1 MTGGW
6 ADGRARAV
14 VLALLTLPGASLS
27 AQIRASE
34 RSTVSQ
40 TVDGTTITVDY
51 SRPRARGRDQ
61 LFGKVEHWGATWTPG
76 ANMATTFAFSKDVT
90 LDGHPV
96 PKGKYSVWLV
106 LREREPW
113 TLVLDPNPDL
123 FHMNPP
129 DSSPKQ
135 VRFPVTPKEV
145 AFTEVL
151 TWGFPEVR
159 SDGVGLA
166 MAWGK
171 TQVSVNV
178 KVPSSYAI
186 GFAADSAAPY
196 LGAYSWTFTEGPPG
210 QPPKPQRVTITHEGG
225 MLIASIPDDPYFG
238 RMVLLRIGD
247 GWFIPGL
254 LEKGE
259 LYETIPEW
267 VFEFAMAG
275 GRATGFEVREMSD
288 KVVARAPRVP

>member
-1 MTGGW
+1 MGGQTGGFQ
-6 ADGRARAV
+6 G
-14 VLALLTLPGASLS
+14 ALLFTFLSVASSPLP

-40 TVDGTTITVDY
+40 AVDGTTITVDY

-61 LFGKVEHWGATWTPG
+61 LFGKVEPWGATWTPG
-76 ANMATTFAFSKDVT
+76 ANMATTFAFSKDVV
-90 LDGHPV
+90 LGGQPV

-113 TLVLDPNPDL
+113 TMVLDPNSDL

-129 DSSPKQ
+129 DSSTRQ
-135 VRFPVTPKEV
+135 VRFPVTPK
-145 AFTEVL
+145 AGPFTEVL

-159 SDGVGLA
+159 SDGVALVL
-166 MAWGK
+166 AWGT
-171 TQVSVNV
+171 TQVAVNV
-178 KVPSSYAI
+178 KVPSSYTLT
-186 GFAADSAAPY
+186 FPADSAAPY
-196 LGAYSWTFTEGPPG
+196 LGSYAMTFTEGPPG
-210 QPPKPQRVTITHEGG
+210 AAPKPQRVTITHQGG
-225 MLIASIPDDPYFG
+225 QLIAVNPDDPYFS
-238 RMVLLRIGD
+238 RMVMIRIGD

-259 LYETIPEW
+259 LYETVPEW
-267 VFEFAMAG
+267 VFEFSFAG
-275 GRATGFEVREMSD
+275 GKATGFEVRELSD

>member
-1 MTGGW
+1 MTGG
-6 ADGRARAV
+6 GRPAW
-14 VLALLTLPGASLS
+14 VLALLVMLGSELP

-34 RSTVSQ
+34 RSTVTQ

-76 ANMATTFAFSKDVT
+76 ANMATTFAFSKDVR

-96 PKGKYSVWLV
+96 AKGKYSVWLV
-106 LREREPW
+106 LREHEPW

-129 DSSPKQ
+129 DSSARQ
-135 VRFPVTPKEV
+135 VRLPVTPKEG

-151 TWGFPEVR
+151 TWSFPGVG
-159 SDGVGLA
+159 SDGVRLA
-166 MAWGK
+166 MAWG
-171 TQVSVNV
+171 TTTVAVSV
-178 KVPSSYAI
+178 KVPSSYTLA
-186 GFAADSAAPY
+186 FPADSAAPY
-196 LGAYSWTFTEGPPG
+196 LGSYRMAFVEAPPG
-210 QPPKPQRVTITHEGG
+210 APAGQPVTLTHEQG
-225 MLIASIPDDPYFG
+225 LLVASMPEDPYFN
-238 RMVLLRIGD
+238 RMVLIRIGD

-267 VFEFAMAG
+267 VFEFAFKDG
-275 GRATGFEVREMSD
+275 KVTGFEVREMSD
-288 KVVARAPRVP
+288 KVIARAPRVP